1 MSKVLQPHG
10 ALASG
15 VIPIV
20 EIAGRGIVQAAG
32 LVVPTDATGGFATG
46 CTFHHLDGSDG
57 TAFYVNEGTFASCDF
72 NAVNP

>member
-10 ALASG
+10 TLASG
-15 VIPIV
+15 VTPIV
-20 EIAGRGIVQAAG
+20 EIAGYGIVQAAG
-32 LVVPTDATGGFATG
+32 LVFPPDGTRGFAPG
-46 CTFHHLDGSDG
+46 CTFHHLDGGDG

>member
-1 MSKVLQPHG
+1 MSKTLQLHSAMG
-10 ALASG
+10 NG

-20 EIAGRGIVQAAG
+20 EIANYGIVQAAG
-32 LVVPTDATGGFATG
+32 LVVPSDATRGYAPG
-46 CTFHHLDGSDG
+46 CTFHHLDGGDG